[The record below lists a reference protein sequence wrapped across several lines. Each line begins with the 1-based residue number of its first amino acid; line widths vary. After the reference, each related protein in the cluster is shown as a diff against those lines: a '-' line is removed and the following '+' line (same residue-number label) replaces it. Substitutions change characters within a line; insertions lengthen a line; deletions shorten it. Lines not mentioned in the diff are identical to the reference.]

1 MKTPTPALSCGT
13 CASTISATR
22 AWPPDYEHRE
32 AALAPILA
40 RCYEG
45 AAGMPKEAADRQAA
59 LLEAS
64 LVKEFPASWGIL
76 AQARLKA
83 TDPACRRRL
92 QEEQAALLAV
102 MERAQPMAQARLQ
115 QGY

>member
-1 MKTPTPALSCGT
+1 LRDLCVHYFGDPSVA
-13 CASTISATR
+13 AY
-22 AWPPDYEHRE
+22 YEHRE

-45 AAGMPKEAADRQAA
+45 AAGMPKEAADRRAA

-64 LVKEFPASWGIL
+64 LVKEFPAAWGIL

>member
-1 MKTPTPALSCGT
+1 MCALGIVPGSEVATPSSGVQMD
-13 CASTISATR
+13 SSAF
-22 AWPPDYEHRE
+22 RE

-45 AAGMPKEAADRQAA
+45 AAGMPKEAADRRAA

-64 LVKEFPASWGIL
+64 LVKEFPAAWGIL

-92 QEEQAALLAV
+92 QEEQAALLVV
-102 MERAQPMAQARLQ
+102 MERAQPMVQARLQ
-115 QGY
+115 QGF